1 MGKIKGIFGPG
12 LTDRLAMS
20 DEAKLNWLAI
30 SDVSQ
35 SHGSEHTIHGV
46 LISHH
51 HQNRYTYRGNGFT
64 PYLVC
69 NTLLKIFCIYNH
81 TFVSTS
87 LRERAKNM
95 VGVANTHQ
103 TTRMTQLSKMI
114 SSTLLHFSCCNQ
126 VLCLAVPLSLDAS
139 GFSFP
144 TSDSPF
150 FLVSETIWMYI

>member
-1 MGKIKGIFGPG
+1 MSNEVR
-12 LTDRLAMS
+12 LNWLAMSDEAVWTDRLAMS

-30 SDVSQ
+30 SDKCLKVMVVSTPFMVC
-35 SHGSEHTIHGV
+35 SSHTITKTGIRIEAMV
-46 LISHH
+46 SH
-51 HQNRYTYRGNGFT
+51 FIWS
-64 PYLVC
+64 C

-95 VGVANTHQ
+95 VGVANIPK

-126 VLCLAVPLSLDAS
+126 VSCLATLAVPLSLNAS

-144 TSDSPF
+144 TLDS
-150 FLVSETIWMYI
+150 S